1 MKVVGIL
8 LITSMLIIPAAAAR
22 RFAGSPE
29 RMAVSAVGVGL
40 ISVVAGLLAS
50 YQWDLPSGPAM
61 VVAATLLFAMS
72 LAAGAAL
79 ARG

>member
-1 MKVVGIL
+1 
-8 LITSMLIIPAAAAR
+8 
-22 RFAGSPE
+22 
-29 RMAVSAVGVGL
+29 MAVSAVGVGL